1 MKIKFYLYTTL
12 GGGFT
17 QIALWPGLFVTHN
30 KISRNVRLL
39 CLSASIFCW
48 DLGLTVEWSK

>member
-1 MKIKFYLYTTL
+1 MKIRFYSHNTL

-17 QIALWPGLFVTHN
+17 QMALWPTMFITHN

-39 CLSASIFCW
+39 CLSTSVLFW
-48 DLGLTVEWSK
+48 DLGFAIEWSK

>member
-1 MKIKFYLYTTL
+1 MKIRFYLHNTI

-17 QIALWPGLFVTHN
+17 QMALWPTMYITHN

-39 CLSASIFCW
+39 CLSASVLFW
-48 DLGLTVEWSK
+48 DFGFTVEWSK

>member
-1 MKIKFYLYTTL
+1 MRIRFYLHNTL

-17 QIALWPGLFVTHN
+17 QMALWPTMFITHN

-39 CLSASIFCW
+39 CLSASVLFW
-48 DLGLTVEWSK
+48 DFGFTVEWSK

>member
-1 MKIKFYLYTTL
+1 MKIRFYLHNTL

-17 QIALWPGLFVTHN
+17 QMALWPTLFVTHN

-39 CLSASIFCW
+39 CLSASVLFW
-48 DLGLTVEWSK
+48 DFGFTVEWSK